1 MPRLFATFQTAF
13 LAVLMMLTVAGE
25 ATAGIKVWSSTREA
39 GDAFFAEFVNG
50 DEKSARQF
58 VLSTFDGQADPTK
71 LVTTYRLWLDETDLH
86 SIKLIRDDRLGEVMA
101 RETYALQK
109 VTAGLLF
116 VELDFI
122 AMPDGWA
129 LFHIQ
134 IETDIGRL
142 IPGWRSPN

>member
-1 MPRLFATFQTAF
+1 MPRIFATFQIAILTVM
-13 LAVLMMLTVAGE
+13 LMLTVAGE
-25 ATAGIKVWSSTREA
+25 ATAQVKSWPSTRDA

-58 VLSTFDGQADPTK
+58 VLSAFGGQADPTE
-71 LVTTYRLWLDETDLH
+71 LATTYRRWLGDTDLH
-86 SIKLIRDDRLGEVMA
+86 SIKLIRDDRLGEVMS
-101 RETYALQK
+101 REFYALQK

-129 LFHIQ
+129 LYHIQ
-134 IETDIGRL
+134 IETDIGKL
-142 IPGWRSPN
+142 IPGWRDPN

>member
-1 MPRLFATFQTAF
+1 MPRILATFQSAI
-13 LAVLMMLTVAGE
+13 LAVLMILTVAGE
-25 ATAGIKVWSSTREA
+25 ATAGIKVWPSTREA

-50 DEKSARQF
+50 DEESGRQF
-58 VLSTFDGQADPTK
+58 VLAAFGGQADPTE
-71 LVTTYRLWLDETDLH
+71 LVTTYRHWLGETDLH

-134 IETDIGRL
+134 IETDIGKL